1 MAHKCTICNSTFSSK
16 SYLNYH
22 QKRTQY
28 CLKMQGES
36 ESKKNLFECK
46 YCEKVLSSE
55 KRLKTHYEICSEYS
69 IFTV

>member
-28 CLKMQGES
+28 CLKMQVFKMDDDNSVFRE
-36 ESKKNLFECK
+36 EMI
-46 YCEKVLSSE
+46 
-55 KRLKTHYEICSEYS
+55 RLAEVGGVIS
-69 IFTV
+69 